1 MAVRIELHRSS
12 FESCERRLLE
22 TGEFTVSAFRYDS
35 GIEALRVCN
44 ARGEII
50 VLPLSLIHI

>member
-1 MAVRIELHRSS
+1 MAVRIDLHRSS
-12 FESCERRLLE
+12 FESRERRLLE

-44 ARGEII
+44 ACI
-50 VLPLSLIHI
+50 L